1 MNHRCLFSLG
11 HDEYWSTAMRQGA
24 AAANAGGVNLAFLG
38 ANACYRQIRLQS
50 TSVGPNR
57 LQVCY
62 KDATEDPIA
71 QQQPA
76 LTTVNWNEAPVNNP
90 ESALIGSMYQSVGA
104 KADMVVTDASSWFYD
119 GCNLTDGH
127 TFSNVI
133 LGEYDRYVPSLP
145 GPHNADVLAHS
156 PVPGQ
161 ANWSDITFYTAPG
174 NGGGVL
180 ASGSASFVSLLG
192 NTGAIPPNVI
202 VPAIPG
208 TTDVIRRAMENVYG
222 RFGLGPATSY
232 GSSTGNWADV
242 YSGANARV
250 GSAAGTASA

>member
-11 HDEYWSTAMRQGA
+11 HDEYWSTPMREGA
-24 AAANAGGVNLAFLG
+24 ATANAAGVNLAFLG
-38 ANACYRQIRLQS
+38 ANACYRQIRMQP

-62 KDATEDPIA
+62 KDATEDPMA
-71 QQQPA
+71 HEEPA
-76 LTTVNWNEAPVNNP
+76 LTTVNWNQAPLNNP
-90 ESALIGSMYQSVGA
+90 ESTLIGSMYQSVGA

-127 TFSNVI
+127 TFSNII

-161 ANWSDITFYTAPG
+161 LNWSDVTYYTAPG

-192 NTGAIPPNVI
+192 TAGYIPPNVI
-202 VPAIPG
+202 PGAIPG
-208 TTDVIRRAMENVYG
+208 VTDIVRRMMENVYG
-222 RFGLGPATSY
+222 RFGLGPASSY
-232 GSSTGNWADV
+232 GSSTG
-242 YSGANARV
+242 SGAGIYTGAAASA